1 MDSESV
7 PCCQRDLPRS
17 SGRVALAPSACYCIL
32 IAKVDYGRR
41 CQMGD
46 VHTTRMRCGLGRVRE
61 YGVSFAINSIAR
73 VVEYTL
79 SNYPDY
85 PMRAI
90 DSKSLKI
97 RPRGCG
103 PRLQSCDDEMG
114 DV

>member
-1 MDSESV
+1 
-7 PCCQRDLPRS
+7 
-17 SGRVALAPSACYCIL
+17 L

-79 SNYPDY
+79 SNYP
-85 PMRAI
+85 MHAI
-90 DSKSLKI
+90 DSESLDM
-97 RPRGCG
+97 RHEGCG
-103 PRLQSCDDEMG
+103 PRAVSVTPRSVSVTPRSVSVTSISVSVTSISVSVTTSTM
-114 DV
+114 